1 MSTAHRFSLV
11 AVVAALV
18 TLHPT
23 AGRAQEQE
31 QPKPAASQP
40 APPPAPPVISI
51 SAEDQRRLVGDYD
64 VSLPDGQ
71 IMGVRVSVEN
81 GQLMIAPEE
90 QEKLPMR
97 HYGNNTF
104 GLDFD
109 PTLRL
114 TFDIAD
120 GKVTG
125 GKLVQ
130 RGMTMNVFRRP

>member
-1 MSTAHRFSLV
+1 MSTAHRCS
-11 AVVAALV
+11 VAAIAAAL
-18 TLHPT
+18 LALQPS
-23 AGRAQEQE
+23 AARAQEQE

-40 APPPAPPVISI
+40 APPPPAVVPI
-51 SAEDQRRLVGDYD
+51 SAEEQRRLVGDYD

-71 IMGVRVSVEN
+71 IMGVRVFVEQ

-90 QEKLPMR
+90 QDKVPMR

-114 TFDIAD
+114 TFDVAN

-130 RGMTMNVFRRP
+130 RGMTMHVFRRP

>member
-1 MSTAHRFSLV
+1 MSTVHRFSV
-11 AVVAALV
+11 AAALAAALV
-18 TLHPT
+18 VLHPA

-31 QPKPAASQP
+31 QAKPAAGQ
-40 APPPAPPVISI
+40 AAPPAPPVVSI
-51 SAEDQRRLVGDYD
+51 SAEEQRRFVGDYD

-71 IMGVRVSVEN
+71 IMGVRVFVEE
-81 GQLMIAPEE
+81 GQLFVAPEE
-90 QEKLPMR
+90 QEKTPMR
-97 HYGNNTF
+97 YFGNNTF

-114 TFDIAD
+114 TFDVAN

-130 RGMTMNVFRRP
+130 RGMTMNIFRRH

>member
-1 MSTAHRFSLV
+1 MSTAHRFS
-11 AVVAALV
+11 VVALV
-18 TLHPT
+18 TSLIALNPT
-23 AGRAQEQE
+23 TGRAQEQE

-40 APPPAPPVISI
+40 APPAPAIVPI
-51 SAEDQRRLVGDYD
+51 SADEQRRFSGDYD
-64 VSLPDGQ
+64 ISLPDGQ
-71 IMGVRVSVEN
+71 IMGVRVFVEE
-81 GQLMIAPEE
+81 GQLMVAPEE

-97 HYGNNTF
+97 YFGNSTF
-104 GLDFD
+104 GMDFD

-114 TFDIAD
+114 IFDVAN

>member
-1 MSTAHRFSLV
+1 MSTAHRFSVVALATALV
-11 AVVAALV
+11 A
-18 TLHPT
+18 LHPT
-23 AGRAQEQE
+23 AGRAQEPE

-40 APPPAPPVISI
+40 APPAPPVVSI
-51 SAEDQRRLVGDYD
+51 SAEEQRRIVGEYD
-64 VSLPDGQ
+64 ISLPDGQ
-71 IMGVRVSVEN
+71 IMGVRVFVEE
-81 GQLMIAPEE
+81 GQLMVAPEG

-97 HYGNNTF
+97 YFGNNTF
-104 GLDFD
+104 GLEFD

-114 TFDIAD
+114 SFNVAN

>member
-11 AVVAALV
+11 ALASALV
-18 TLHPT
+18 ALHP
-23 AGRAQEQE
+23 AIGRAQEQE
-31 QPKPAASQP
+31 QPKPPASQP
-40 APPPAPPVISI
+40 APPAPPVVSI
-51 SAEDQRRLVGDYD
+51 SPEDQRRLVGDYD

-71 IMGVRVSVEN
+71 IMGVRVAVEN

-114 TFDIAD
+114 TFDVAN

>member
-11 AVVAALV
+11 ALAAALV
-18 TLHPT
+18 TLHPDH
-23 AGRAQEQE
+23 ARAQEQE

-40 APPPAPPVISI
+40 APPPVPPVVAI
-51 SAEDQRRLVGDYD
+51 SADDQRRLVGDYD

-71 IMGVRVSVEN
+71 IMGVRVFVEQ
-81 GQLMIAPEE
+81 GQLMVAPEE
-90 QEKLPMR
+90 QEKVPMR
-97 HYGNNTF
+97 HFGNNTF

-114 TFDIAD
+114 TFDVAN

-130 RGMTMNVFRRP
+130 RGMAMKVFRRP

>member
-1 MSTAHRFSLV
+1 MSIAHRFC
-11 AVVAALV
+11 VAALAAALV
-18 TLHPT
+18 VLHPT
-23 AGRAQEQE
+23 TGHAQEQE

-40 APPPAPPVISI
+40 APPVPAVVPI
-51 SAEDQRRLVGDYD
+51 SADEQRRLAGDYD

-71 IMGVRVSVEN
+71 IMGVRVFIED
-81 GQLMIAPEE
+81 GQLFVAPEE
-90 QEKLPMR
+90 QEKTPMR
-97 HYGNNTF
+97 YFGNNSF

-114 TFDIAD
+114 TFDVAN

-130 RGMTMNVFRRP
+130 RGMAMNVFRRP

>member
-1 MSTAHRFSLV
+1 MSTAHRFSVV

-31 QPKPAASQP
+31 QPKAAASQP
-40 APPPAPPVISI
+40 APPPPPVVSI

-71 IMGVRVSVEN
+71 IMGVRVFVED
-81 GQLMIAPEE
+81 GQLMLAPEE

-114 TFDIAD
+114 TFAVAN

>member
-1 MSTAHRFSLV
+1 MSTAHRFSFV
-11 AVVAALV
+11 AVAAALV
-18 TLHPT
+18 VLHPT
-23 AGRAQEQE
+23 TGRAQEQE

-40 APPPAPPVISI
+40 APPPTPVVSI
-51 SAEDQRRLVGDYD
+51 SADEQRRIVGEYD

-71 IMGVRVSVEN
+71 IMGVRAFVEE
-81 GQLMIAPEE
+81 GQLMLAPEG

-97 HYGNNTF
+97 YFGNNTF

-114 TFDIAD
+114 TFDVAN

>member
-1 MSTAHRFSLV
+1 MSTAHRLSVV
-11 AVVAALV
+11 ALAAALV
-18 TLHPT
+18 ALHPT

-40 APPPAPPVISI
+40 APPAPAVVPTT
-51 SAEDQRRLVGDYD
+51 ADERRRFAGEYD
-64 VSLPDGQ
+64 ISLPDGQ
-71 IMGVRVSVEN
+71 IMGVSVFVEEEK
-81 GQLMIAPEE
+81 LMIAPEG

-97 HYGNNTF
+97 YFGNNTF

-114 TFDIAD
+114 TFDVAS

>member
-1 MSTAHRFSLV
+1 MSTAHRLSVV
-11 AVVAALV
+11 AFAAALV
-18 TLHPT
+18 ALHST
-23 AGRAQEQE
+23 SARAQEQE

-40 APPPAPPVISI
+40 APPAPAVLPV
-51 SAEDQRRLVGDYD
+51 SADEQRLFSGDYD
-64 VSLPDGQ
+64 ISLPDGQ
-71 IMGVRVSVEN
+71 IMGVRVFVEE
-81 GQLMIAPEE
+81 GKLMVAPEE

-97 HYGNNTF
+97 YFGKNTF

-114 TFDIAD
+114 SFDVAN

>member
-1 MSTAHRFSLV
+1 MSTAHRFSV
-11 AVVAALV
+11 AIAAAL
-18 TLHPT
+18 LALQPSS
-23 AGRAQEQE
+23 ARAQEQE
-31 QPKPAASQP
+31 QPKPTASQP
-40 APPPAPPVISI
+40 APPAPAVVPIA
-51 SAEDQRRLVGDYD
+51 AEDQRRLVGDYD

-71 IMGVRVSVEN
+71 IMGVRVFVEQ
-81 GQLMIAPEE
+81 GQLMVAPEE
-90 QEKLPMR
+90 QEKVPMR

-114 TFDIAD
+114 TFDVAN

>member
-31 QPKPAASQP
+31 QAKPGASQP
-40 APPPAPPVISI
+40 VPPAPPVVAISD
-51 SAEDQRRLVGDYD
+51 EDQRRIVGDYD

-71 IMGVRVSVEN
+71 IMGVRVSVEK

-104 GLDFD
+104 GLDVD

-114 TFDIAD
+114 TFDIAN

-130 RGMTMNVFRRP
+130 RGMTMSVFRRP

>member
-1 MSTAHRFSLV
+1 MSTAHRLS
-11 AVVAALV
+11 VAALAA
-18 TLHPT
+18 TLVALLPT

-40 APPPAPPVISI
+40 APPPPAVVPIT
-51 SAEDQRRLVGDYD
+51 ADEQRRFAGEYD
-64 VSLPDGQ
+64 ISLPDGQ
-71 IMGVRVSVEN
+71 IMGVRVFVEE
-81 GQLMIAPEE
+81 GQLMVAPEE
-90 QEKLPMR
+90 QEKTPMR
-97 HYGNNTF
+97 YFGNNTF

-114 TFDIAD
+114 TFEVAN

-130 RGMTMNVFRRP
+130 RGTTMNVFRRP

>member
-1 MSTAHRFSLV
+1 MSTAHGFSLV

-23 AGRAQEQE
+23 TGRAQEQE
-31 QPKPAASQP
+31 QPKPTASQP
-40 APPPAPPVISI
+40 APPPPPVVSI
-51 SAEDQRRLVGDYD
+51 SAEDQRRIVGDYD
-64 VSLPDGQ
+64 MSLPDGQ
-71 IMGVRVSVEN
+71 IMGVRVFVEE
-81 GQLMIAPEE
+81 GQLMIAPGE

-97 HYGNNTF
+97 HYGNNVF

-114 TFDIAD
+114 TFDVAN

-125 GKLVQ
+125 GRLVQ